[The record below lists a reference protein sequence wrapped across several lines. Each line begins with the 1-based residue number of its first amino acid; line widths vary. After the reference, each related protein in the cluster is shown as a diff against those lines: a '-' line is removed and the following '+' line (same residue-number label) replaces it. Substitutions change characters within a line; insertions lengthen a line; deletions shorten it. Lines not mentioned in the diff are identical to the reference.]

1 MQINGNQ
8 TRLQTNDEWER
19 KENLMESFIAAA
31 SAGTSY
37 NWVIPFLIGGVLMV
51 LALLGIFIVPEKP
64 HSSLFPIIL
73 GFIAI
78 IGLLTTVAG
87 GPLCYVYKDR
97 VNSQIDN
104 FNARTSLIG
113 YQQEFESIEFQMK
126 EYAQK
131 DLGEGS
137 LNVHMG
143 LFGGSV
149 YGIYTTDQCLALIY
163 EIPDRP
169 DVYRAFRLDLEKTEI
184 RSSGN
189 KSPYFLLDT
198 KIEVYQPCEAE
209 DGSWEDNCRPDGRT
223 HYRLIL
229 SGYSYLYLPD
239 GWEIY

>member
-1 MQINGNQ
+1 
-8 TRLQTNDEWER
+8 
-19 KENLMESFIAAA
+19 MESVIAVA

-37 NWVIPFLIGGVLMV
+37 NWVIPFLVGGVLMAIAF
-51 LALLGIFIVPEKP
+51 LGACAIDGNKHSPLLP
-64 HSSLFPIIL
+64 LIL
-73 GFIAI
+73 GLMAL

-87 GPLCYVYKDR
+87 GPLCYVYKDLT
-97 VNSQIDN
+97 NSQVAN
-104 FNARTSLIG
+104 SNARTSLVG
-113 YQQEFESIEFQMK
+113 HQQRFESIEFQMK

-131 DLGEGS
+131 DLGEGHM
-137 LNVHMG
+137 NVHMG

-189 KSPYFLLDT
+189 KSPYFLLGT

-209 DGSWEDNCRPDGRT
+209 DGSWEDNCKPDGRT
-223 HYRLIL
+223 HYRLVL